1 MIEPS
6 DNLQAVFEKAV
17 QVCKTLDHEYFTLE
31 HLAFALL
38 CEEDFAKVLS
48 ELGAEVKKLRN
59 DIETHLK
66 ERCDEIKLPEP
77 DPKFKPKKTQAVER
91 VLNRAFTQALFAGQ
105 QTIEGID
112 VLNSL
117 MHEKRSYA
125 YYFITLSGFDPESHL
140 DQFDGITESDTM
152 GGHPAET
159 SSARSKPNRSKEALD
174 KALQT
179 YTTNLCELA
188 NQGKIDPV
196 IGRDKELEQVA
207 LVLARRNKNNIL
219 LVGAPGV
226 GKTAILEGLALNI
239 VSGDVPAFI
248 QDSTVYSLDIGAMIA
263 GSKYRGDFEERFKQV
278 VAALE
283 SKGNAILFI
292 DEAHMINGA
301 GSGSQGNAT
310 DLANMLK
317 PALSKGTI
325 KVIAST
331 TWDEYRKY
339 FEKDRALTRR
349 FQRVAVD
356 EPTPAMTVDIIKGL
370 RKYYEE
376 HHKVEITDEAIDTAV
391 HLSVK
396 YLTDRQLPDKAIDLI
411 DLACARHHIK
421 DSEVRVV
428 DVAEVQYELAQVAH
442 LPEESVKE
450 TESDA
455 LINLEANLKSAV
467 FGQDEAIDMIVDKIL
482 IAQSG
487 LKDDNKPI
495 GSFVFRG
502 TTGCG
507 KSETAKQLAK
517 SLGIPLI
524 RFDMSEYQEKHS
536 VSKLIGSP
544 PGYVGFES
552 DAGQLITK
560 IQENPHCVLLLDE
573 IEKGH
578 QDVMSIL
585 LQLMDNA
592 CVTGSNGKVADCKNV
607 VLIMTTNLDA
617 ASSDRT
623 AIGFAATEQ
632 KYEDKEFKRFFTPEF
647 RNRLDGVVTFNRL
660 SKEVMV
666 KVVNKFLDELRS
678 KIADKKI
685 ELVFSDAAIEHL
697 VDKGFDPKMG
707 ARPLHRVVEQEIK
720 RPLSKAILFGKFK
733 DGGEVKVDYV
743 NNQLT
748 VEY

>member
-1 MIEPS
+1 M
-6 DNLQAVFEKAV
+6 
-17 QVCKTLDHEYFTLE
+17 
-31 HLAFALL
+31 
-38 CEEDFAKVLS
+38 
-48 ELGAEVKKLRN
+48 
-59 DIETHLK
+59 
-66 ERCDEIKLPEP
+66 
-77 DPKFKPKKTQAVER
+77 
-91 VLNRAFTQALFAGQ
+91 
-105 QTIEGID
+105 
-112 VLNSL
+112 
-117 MHEKRSYA
+117 
-125 YYFITLSGFDPESHL
+125 
-140 DQFDGITESDTM
+140 
-152 GGHPAET
+152 
-159 SSARSKPNRSKEALD
+159 
-174 KALQT
+174 
-179 YTTNLCELA
+179 
-188 NQGKIDPV
+188 